1 MKKLTVSV
9 LALAMA
15 LSLAACGGGS
25 ASSSEAASSEAAS
38 SEAVSSE
45 AASTEATEST
55 AEVSVMS
62 YADYAAAEVDSPVCV
77 ETYVQAKQS
86 WWEDKATLYTQSPD
100 GAYFIYD
107 MAVSQEDYD
116 KMVPGTKL
124 LVTGYKAEWEGEVE
138 IIDATYEILEGDT
151 FVAEATDV
159 TDQLGTDALVD
170 FQNQFVS
177 FKGMTVEAA
186 NDAGDAFLYK
196 WDGSGSDGD
205 DLYFNVSK
213 DGQTYSFTVESYL
226 CDNTTDVYNLSL
238 IHI

>member
-124 LVTGYKAEWEGEVE
+124 LVDVRGRKVECEVIKTPFYKRA
-138 IIDATYEILEGDT
+138 
-151 FVAEATDV
+151 
-159 TDQLGTDALVD
+159 Q
-170 FQNQFVS
+170 
-177 FKGMTVEAA
+177 
-186 NDAGDAFLYK
+186 
-196 WDGSGSDGD
+196 
-205 DLYFNVSK
+205 
-213 DGQTYSFTVESYL
+213 
-226 CDNTTDVYNLSL
+226 
-238 IHI
+238 

>member
-25 ASSSEAASSEAAS
+25 ASSSEAASSETAS

-107 MAVSQEDYD
+107 MAVSQ
-116 KMVPGTKL
+116 
-124 LVTGYKAEWEGEVE
+124 
-138 IIDATYEILEGDT
+138 
-151 FVAEATDV
+151 
-159 TDQLGTDALVD
+159 
-170 FQNQFVS
+170 
-177 FKGMTVEAA
+177 
-186 NDAGDAFLYK
+186 
-196 WDGSGSDGD
+196 
-205 DLYFNVSK
+205 
-213 DGQTYSFTVESYL
+213 
-226 CDNTTDVYNLSL
+226 
-238 IHI
+238 